1 MGGADEG
8 HVASMKRREPG
19 WKRLTER
26 VFAPFLRVRSVQDPE
41 ELFRERLTFAC
52 GLGAI
57 LLPSYFWLDWYVAHE
72 HLSAGMIWSFLGA
85 RLLLGIG
92 LGVVTLLLHFRI
104 IPWRLVYATDTV
116 AFTLAGLVITYII
129 AATWDLAPD
138 LYIGLGQLMMVRC
151 VIVPGGMRRALPT
164 CIGLAAALPVGLALY
179 SLYALGDL
187 SMVTGDNLARVRL
200 AVSGLGG
207 FLVVGVFGS
216 AIYHLMMGREIKAL
230 HFDRYRIESVIAR
243 GGMGIV
249 YRVRDRELNRDA
261 AMKVIAAEKITDMA
275 LVRNLFLTE
284 ARRTSQ
290 LEDPNII
297 QVYDLGEN
305 VTGDLFYVMEYLR
318 GLDIQSMVKE
328 ELRQKGRP
336 LSPARVIHLM
346 RQACTALGGAHKQG
360 LIHRDIKPANLFVT
374 QREGQ
379 PDFLKVLDFGL
390 VKVLPSWS
398 PNASEVVRQ
407 LEGMDEAPELQQK
420 VKQIEESIADGVF
433 HGTVGYAAPEQV
445 LGEPASAAEDVYA
458 LGGVMYYMLTGRW
471 PFYSDSEDRLVV
483 MKFTSRPRRPSEVRE
498 GVTVPPD
505 LEGIIMRCLET
516 ASEDRY
522 ASMDALREALESCID
537 ANEWTEEE
545 ADVFWATATIERERD
560 FRFTETFEAFV
571 DDDSMASAFPDTA
584 PPVGSSPPAEPT
596 GQLQRPRPDEAIQM
610 PPEDSLLS
618 QTGDL
623 DDSDSLEDVGSLED
637 MDPARGTDI
646 AQDLDEEGTSRP
658 PWRDPDDD

>member
-1 MGGADEG
+1 
-8 HVASMKRREPG
+8 MKREEPG
-19 WKRLTER
+19 WKRLTAS
-26 VFAPFLRVRSVQDPE
+26 VFAPFLRVRAVQDPE

-57 LLPSYFWLDWYVAHE
+57 LLPSYFWLDWYVARGE
-72 HLSAGMIWSFLGA
+72 LSAGVIWSFLGA

-92 LGVVTLLLHFRI
+92 LGIVTLLLHFRV

-151 VIVPGGMRRALPT
+151 VIVPGGMKRALPT

-179 SLYALGDL
+179 SLYAHGDL
-187 SMVTGDNLARVRL
+187 SMVVGDNLARVRL

-230 HFDRYRIESVIAR
+230 HFDRYQIESVIAR

-249 YRVRDRELNRDA
+249 YRVRDRELNREA
-261 AMKVIAAEKITDMA
+261 AMKVISADKIDDVA
-275 LVRNLFLTE
+275 LVRRLFLTE
-284 ARRTSQ
+284 AQQTSQ

-305 VTGDLFYVMEYLR
+305 VSGDLFYVMEYLK

-328 ELRQKGRP
+328 EMRQNGAP
-336 LSPARVIHLM
+336 VHPARVIHLM
-346 RQACTALGGAHKQG
+346 RQACTALGGAHGQR

-374 QREGQ
+374 QRAGQ

-390 VKVLPSWS
+390 VKVLPSWA
-398 PNASEVVRQ
+398 PNPTEMARH
-407 LEGMDEAPELQQK
+407 LRGMEEDPELEEK
-420 VKQIEESIADGVF
+420 VKRIEESVADGGF
-433 HGTVGYAAPEQV
+433 HGTVGYAAPEQL
-445 LGEPASAAEDVYA
+445 LGKPASPAEDIYA
-458 LGGVMYYMLTGRW
+458 LGGVMYYMLTGRR
-471 PFYSDSEDRLVV
+471 PFYGYSEDRLVV
-483 MKFTSRPRRPSEVRE
+483 MKITSAPKRPSDVRT
-498 GVTVPPD
+498 GVNIPPD

-516 ASEDRY
+516 QPDDRY
-522 ASMDALREALESCID
+522 ASMETLRDALGTCQD
-537 ANEWTEEE
+537 AAGWTDEE
-545 ADVFWATATIERERD
+545 AEFFWATAPIERERD
-560 FRFTETFEAFV
+560 MRFTETFEAVPAGDF
-571 DDDSMASAFPDTA
+571 SAESAFPDTA
-584 PPVGSSPPAEPT
+584 PPMGDLAAVEPT
-596 GQLQRPRPDEAIQM
+596 GQLRGPRPDEAQEL

-623 DDSDSLEDVGSLED
+623 DDSESLDDAGSLD
-637 MDPARGTDI
+637 DLGTARGTDI
-646 AQDLDEEGTSRP
+646 AQDLDETGVSRP
-658 PWRDPDDD
+658 PWRVPDDD